1 MKNNKLIVAT
11 IITISIVG
19 IVFIFKTIF
28 ITSEFRSKNTAPTGN
43 DIVPKSSLPATP
55 ITQPPPKFEL
65 PPPPPKITKTIEA
78 RRGDTFVKL
87 LLRAGANRLD
97 AHRATRALDKSYRPQ
112 ALKEGQLIRVNF
124 QTKSWDVKSS
134 YFIGFEFNPDI
145 NQILKVRRTGTNL
158 FTLQK
163 IKVLLKT
170 VDARISGTIDTS
182 LYLAAVKAGM
192 APSSLVNLTRLFS
205 WDVDFQR
212 DIRKNDKFDI
222 LIERLHQKNGQFKS
236 WGQILY
242 AELILSGKPIRLYRV
257 KTKRYG
263 VEYFDD
269 QGRSAKK
276 ALMKTPIDGA
286 RLSSGYGRRR
296 HPILGYT
303 KVHRG
308 VDFAAPRGTPIY
320 AAGNGVIRYVGRKGA
335 YGKYIKIRH
344 NSTYSTAYAHLQNF
358 SRNIR
363 KGRRVTQGQVIGYV
377 GSTGRSTGPHLHYEI
392 IVNGRQIN
400 PLRLRLPSGRNLR
413 GNALKSFINIRDNV
427 NERLSRF
434 LNKNLSQ

>member
-1 MKNNKLIVAT
+1 MI
-11 IITISIVG
+11 ISIVG
-19 IVFIFKTIF
+19 IVLIFGTIF
-28 ITSEFRSKNTAPTGN
+28 ISSQFRSNNTAPTGN
-43 DIVPKSSLPATP
+43 DKVPKASLPATP
-55 ITQPPPKFEL
+55 ITQPPPRFKL

-87 LLRAGANRLD
+87 LLRAGVSRLD
-97 AHRATRALDKSYRPQ
+97 AHRATRALGKAYRPQ

-124 QTKSWDVKSS
+124 QTKSWGVKSGN
-134 YFIGFEFNPDI
+134 FIGFEFTPNI
-145 NQILKVRRTGTNL
+145 NKILKVRRTDTNL

-163 IKVLLKT
+163 IKVLLER
-170 VDARISGTIDTS
+170 VDTRISGSIDTS
-182 LYLAAVKAGM
+182 LYLAAVKSGM

-222 LIERLHQKNGQFKS
+222 LIERLHLENGQFKK

-242 AELILSGKPIRLYRV
+242 AELVLSGKPIRLYRM
-257 KTKRYG
+257 KTQRYG
-263 VEYFDD
+263 VEYFDER
-269 QGRSAKK
+269 GRSAKK

-320 AAGNGVIRYVGRKGA
+320 AAGNGIIRYVGRKGA
-335 YGKYIKIRH
+335 YGNYIKIRH
-344 NSTYSTAYAHLQNF
+344 NSTYSTAYAHLRNF
-358 SRNIR
+358 SRNVR
-363 KGRRVTQGQVIGYV
+363 TGRRVTQGQIIGYV

-400 PLRLRLPSGRNLR
+400 PLKLKLPSGRNLR
-413 GNALKSFINIRDNV
+413 GNALKSFLNIRDNLK
-427 NERLSRF
+427 ERLSRF
-434 LNKNLSQ
+434 PK